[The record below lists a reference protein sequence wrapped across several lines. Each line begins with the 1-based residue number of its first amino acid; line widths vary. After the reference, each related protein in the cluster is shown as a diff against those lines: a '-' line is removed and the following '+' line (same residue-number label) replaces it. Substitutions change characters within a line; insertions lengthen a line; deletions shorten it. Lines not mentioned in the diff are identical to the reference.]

1 MPQQVAQVGGVDRH
15 RDGAKVV
22 QREHDSQRKTAV
34 AQHQQ
39 YRVAAAYVECGQAI
53 GSAAHL
59 V

>member
-39 YRVAAAYVECGQAI
+39 YRVAAAYVERG
-53 GSAAHL
+53 
-59 V
+59 